1 MLHVTPQCV
10 VPVDVAKVNKHT

>member
-1 MLHVTPQCV
+1 MLRVTPQCV